1 MHARWIHLV
10 IGLATLLSF
19 AACGKTSAPDTRPN
33 VLLISLDT
41 VRADRVGCY
50 GYAPAKTPNLDALA
64 ARGVRFE
71 RAYAHTPFTLPS
83 HATLLTGIHPSGHGV
98 HVNFEGAIHP
108 DATSLAE
115 VFAKAGYATGAFVAC
130 GVLDR
135 RFGLARGFSRYD
147 DLSDRPLSASDQVER
162 PGGEVTRSA
171 VSWLESN
178 AKAPFFAWVHY
189 YDAHDPY
196 QPPEGFRDFK
206 DPYDGEI
213 SFVDAQVG
221 QLTVALAR
229 LGKLE
234 NTIVVVVADHGEAFG
249 EHGELGHGLL
259 VYDTTM
265 RVPMIFAGPAP
276 IRAGVVVHE
285 PAGLVDVHPTLLALL
300 SWPGTSKLEGR
311 SLAPALQGGA
321 LPGATLQLESEHP
334 YRYFGWSPLYG
345 VLSGPWKYIRAPEEE
360 LFNLVDDPGETKN
373 LGAEQEEVR
382 ARLARTLAEMRA
394 SAVKRD
400 ASEVHFGAG
409 AKDMISRLGYVEGGD
424 AQGAEAASG
433 LKDPKRLTH
442 VSNGAARARA
452 LARTKQY
459 AEMLAVVAPLVKESP
474 ESDELWVLQG
484 TAQLGLERAQDAI
497 ASFENGLRHT
507 QKSADHVRLL
517 GDALMGAGRNEE
529 ALARYREALVLDPKD
544 GQSHSRMGMYF
555 ARAGKPDLALEQ
567 FARFAELEPT
577 SPNAHTNL
585 ANALFGLSR
594 FDEGIGH
601 LQTALRLDPKCGPAL
616 RSSYMVYRQRNQR
629 AQAIE
634 SLRAAVAA
642 LPREP
647 FFRTRLSWE
656 LATWANSKDAALEE
670 AVQIARDS
678 LAQSPDD
685 PLLLDLLG
693 VALARRGEFP
703 AAIESANAALGIAR
717 ARGIGQLVDEIQVR
731 VGLYQNRQPYVE

>member
-1 MHARWIHLV
+1 MHARRLRLV
-10 IGLATLLSF
+10 TVLVTLLAF
-19 AACGKTSAPDTRPN
+19 VACGKESPPDTRPN

-50 GYAPAKTPNLDALA
+50 GYAPAETPNLDALA

-108 DATSLAE
+108 DATSLSE

-135 RFGLARGFSRYD
+135 RFGLARGFQTYD
-147 DLSDRPLSASDQVER
+147 DLSARPLSAGEQVER
-162 PGGEVTRSA
+162 PGGEVTQAALR
-171 VSWLESN
+171 WLESN
-178 AKAPFFAWVHY
+178 TKAPFFGWVHY

-221 QLTVALAR
+221 LLTAALAR

-234 NTIVVVVADHGEAFG
+234 NTFVVVVADHGEAFG

-276 IRAGVVVHE
+276 LRAGGVVHE

-300 SWPGTSKLEGR
+300 GWPGTSKLEGR
-311 SLAPALQGGA
+311 SLAPALRGET

-373 LGAEQEEVR
+373 VGAQQQEVL
-382 ARLARTLAEMRA
+382 ARLARTLTEMRA
-394 SAVKRD
+394 SGVKRD
-400 ASEVHFGAG
+400 ASAVHIGAG
-409 AKDMISRLGYVEGGD
+409 AKDMISKLGYVEGGD

-442 VSNGAARARA
+442 ISNAAARVRA
-452 LARTKQY
+452 LARSKQF
-459 AEMLAVVAPLVKESP
+459 AEMLALVAPLVQESP

-529 ALARYREALVLDPKD
+529 ALARYREALELDPQD
-544 GQSHSRMGMYF
+544 GQTHSHMGMYY
-555 ARAGKPDLALEQ
+555 ARIGKPELALEH
-567 FARFAELEPT
+567 FTRFAALEPT

-585 ANALFGLSR
+585 ANALFGVSR

-601 LQTALRLDPKCGPAL
+601 LQTALRLDPKCAPAL
-616 RSSYMVYRQRNQR
+616 QSSYVVYRQRNQR

-634 SLRAAVAA
+634 ALRSGVAA
-642 LPREP
+642 LPRDA
-647 FFRTRLSWE
+647 FFRTRLARE

-670 AVQIARDS
+670 AVQLAREVQ
-678 LAQSPDD
+678 AQSPDD

-703 AAIESANAALGIAR
+703 AAIESATSAASLAR
-717 ARGIGQLVDEIQVR
+717 TRGAGQLADAIQAR
-731 VGLYQNRQPYVE
+731 IGLYRNRQPYVE